1 MLLVFAFLAITAF
14 AQNDDYNEFR
24 QQMLNDYNGYRRGIL
39 DNYAKFL
46 DTVWKDYTAFKGE
59 SLFPGRKPKTI
70 PVAPKIDDTPF
81 SVIPSPDNPVTP
93 TPCDPVDIKPETPTP
108 VADGLSFRFYT
119 VMVNAPKIDV
129 PHLSGVSEKE
139 IGRLW
144 SEFQKRDICS
154 KISASLQQTRMACNL
169 NDWLTF
175 VLVRRY
181 TDAVYGEDVNSSLV
195 LSHYILTNMGY
206 NVRIG
211 KNSNGHVLLL
221 VPFRQNIYERQ
232 FLKIDGVRYYIFFE
246 DTNKAPENSSIGS
259 VYTCDLPQGTDY
271 GKSFNLVLKNP
282 VLPSDGYKEYYKSYD
297 TITLKGKVP
306 NVAIMIAKD
315 YPLTDVQV
323 YASSSLSPE
332 FRKNLL
338 DQVSSQIQGL
348 SEYDAVAKIL
358 SFIQH
363 AFNYKTD
370 WDQFGFEK
378 AFYVEENFYYPYNDC
393 EDRAI
398 LLAFLVCNLLNL
410 DVHLL
415 YYPGHEAT
423 AIRFS
428 DQTIKGDG
436 YIYQNGNRYIICD
449 PTYIGAG
456 VGQCMPEYENVKP
469 KVELW

>member
-1 MLLVFAFLAITAF
+1 
-14 AQNDDYNEFR
+14 
-24 QQMLNDYNGYRRGIL
+24 
-39 DNYAKFL
+39 
-46 DTVWKDYTAFKGE
+46 
-59 SLFPGRKPKTI
+59 
-70 PVAPKIDDTPF
+70 
-81 SVIPSPDNPVTP
+81 
-93 TPCDPVDIKPETPTP
+93 
-108 VADGLSFRFYT
+108 
-119 VMVNAPKIDV
+119 
-129 PHLSGVSEKE
+129 
-139 IGRLW
+139 
-144 SEFQKRDICS
+144 
-154 KISASLQQTRMACNL
+154 MACNL

-282 VLPSDGYKEYYKSYD
+282 VLPSDGYKEYCKSYD

-398 LLAFLVCNLLNL
+398 LLAFLVRNLLNL